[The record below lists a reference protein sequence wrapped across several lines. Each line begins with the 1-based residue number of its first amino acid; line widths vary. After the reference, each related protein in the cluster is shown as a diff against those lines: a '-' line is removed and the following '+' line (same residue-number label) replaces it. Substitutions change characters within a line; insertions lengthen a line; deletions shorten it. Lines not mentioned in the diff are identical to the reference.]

1 MKLKITALLLSV
13 ILSTSVFAHG
23 NEKHDGDMA
32 AMMKPG
38 RDASKA
44 VLTVAPAA
52 KDAVA
57 AVDRFSDAL
66 TQGDMAKLA
75 AELDKNVLVLE
86 SGGAQRTAAEYLG
99 EHAKSDAAF
108 MKTAH
113 VMLMRR
119 TALVDGN
126 LAYVASE
133 SEIHTMKG
141 EAMLAIAST
150 ETMVLK
156 RVGAAWKIVHIH
168 WSSRKK

>member
-1 MKLKITALLLSV
+1 MKMKISALLFSALLASN
-13 ILSTSVFAHG
+13 LYAHG
-23 NEKHDGDMA
+23 TEKHDMT

-57 AVDRFSDAL
+57 AVERFSDAL
-66 TQGDMAKLA
+66 VNGDMTKLA
-75 AELDKNVLVLE
+75 AELDANVLILE
-86 SGGAQRTAAEYLG
+86 SGGAERTAAEYLS

-108 MKTAH
+108 MKAAH
-113 VMLMRR
+113 VSLQRR
-119 TALVDGN
+119 TAVAESN

-141 EAMLAIAST
+141 EQLLSIAST

-156 RVGAAWKIVHIH
+156 RVGATWKIVHIH

>member
-1 MKLKITALLLSV
+1 MKLKITALLLGV
-13 ILSTSVFAHG
+13 ILSTSAFSHG

-38 RDASKA
+38 RDASEA
-44 VLTVAPAA
+44 VLNVAPAA
-52 KDAVA
+52 KDAVV
-57 AVDRFSDAL
+57 AVDRFSEAL
-66 TQGDMAKLA
+66 AKGDMTQLA
-75 AELDKNVLVLE
+75 AELDPNVLVLE

-113 VMLMRR
+113 VTLMRR
-119 TALVDGN
+119 TAMVDGN

-141 EAMLAIAST
+141 EAMLSIAST

-156 RVGAAWKIVHIH
+156 RVGTAWKIVHIH